1 MKIVYIY
8 STLATTGGTEK
19 MIIEKANYL
28 ADHFGYDVT
37 IITCFQCKYEKNFFS
52 TSKKVKQIYLE
63 IPYFSQY
70 KYSYPK
76 RLWAKWKVNRLLRQS
91 IYQSVKQEDPDILI
105 GILRF
110 KANFVSTIKCL
121 TNANAESGI
130 NKLSLPLLEIISIKA
145 IINPTINEMCKTFSL
160 ATSVN
165 NNNGTNVAMNA
176 TQKNAKLPS
185 TDFLSSVPSAN
196 CFLP

>member
-1 MKIVYIY
+1 MKIVYVY

-28 ADHFGYDVT
+28 AEHFGYDVT
-37 IITCFQCKYEKNFFS
+37 IITCFQRKNENNFFY

-76 RLWAKWKVNRLLRQS
+76 RLWTKWKVNRLLRQS
-91 IYQSVKQEDPDILI
+91 IYRSVKQEDPDILI

-110 KANFVSTIKCL
+110 KANFVSTIKCR
-121 TNANAESGI
+121 
-130 NKLSLPLLEIISIKA
+130 
-145 IINPTINEMCKTFSL
+145 
-160 ATSVN
+160 
-165 NNNGTNVAMNA
+165 
-176 TQKNAKLPS
+176 AKKS
-185 TDFLSSVPSAN
+185 
-196 CFLP
+196 